1 MQYCENCR
9 VYVRGNKERC
19 VLCGN
24 RLSPAEGREKEPN
37 LFPDIPP
44 EYERHLALRIMILVS
59 VTAIV
64 ASFAA
69 RMIFPTS
76 VNWPLYVLFG
86 LLSIWLSLIII
97 VRKRHNIPKTI
108 VWQVSIVSVLSIFWD
123 WQTGWHGWAI
133 SYFIP
138 FVFVAAILVMY
149 ITGKITRLRIRD
161 YIFYAFLSGLFGII
175 PVVFIAADLADVVY
189 PSIISVAANIIF
201 LSALFIFHGGNIQ
214 KELEK
219 RMHL

>member
-1 MQYCENCR
+1 MQYCDNCR

-24 RLSPAEGREKEPN
+24 QLSPAGRGEEEPD

-44 EYERHLALRIMILVS
+44 EYESHLALRIMILFS
-59 VTAIV
+59 VTTIV

-69 RMIFPTS
+69 RMIFPTT

-86 LLSIWLSLIII
+86 LLSMWLSLIII

-123 WQTGWHGWAI
+123 WQTGGHGWAAD
-133 SYFIP
+133 YVIP
-138 FVFVAAILVMY
+138 FAFVTAILVMY
-149 ITGKITRLRIRD
+149 ITGKITRLKIRD
-161 YIFYAFLSGLFGII
+161 YVFYALLSGLFGII
-175 PVVFIAADLADVVY
+175 PVVFIIFDLAEVIY

-201 LSALFIFHGGNIQ
+201 LSALFIFQGKNIK

-219 RMHL
+219 RLHI